1 MDVVVRPHH
10 HQPEAILMWA
20 GLIRLITGDLLGK
33 LAEAYQARLKAQ
45 NETEKLVADVAIK
58 DIERQMADRSA
69 AKEIRLATA
78 GFMEMRVIT
87 ALIALPF
94 VLHLNLVALD
104 TCFKLGWRVSAFP
117 APFDQWEGTI
127 LLSFFGVHV
136 VGQGITTLASAIR
149 GRR

>member
-1 MDVVVRPHH
+1 
-10 HQPEAILMWA
+10 MWA

-33 LAEAYQARLKAQ
+33 LAEAYQARLRAQ

-58 DIERQMADRSA
+58 DIERQMADRAA

-78 GFMEMRVIT
+78 GFWEMRLLT
-87 ALIALPF
+87 FLIAAPF

-104 TCFKLGWRVSAFP
+104 TNFRLGWRIPAFP
-117 APFDQWEGTI
+117 SPFDAWEGTI

-136 VGQGITTLASAIR
+136 VGQGITALAGAIR

>member
-1 MDVVVRPHH
+1 
-10 HQPEAILMWA
+10 MWA

-33 LAEAYQARLKAQ
+33 LAEAYQAKLKAD
-45 NETEKLVADVAIK
+45 TDTGKMVADVAIK
-58 DIERQMADRSA
+58 DIERQIADRSA

-78 GFMEMRVIT
+78 GFWEMRTIT
-87 ALIALPF
+87 VLIAAPF

-104 TCFKLGWRVSAFP
+104 TCFKLGWRIPAFP
-117 APFDQWEGTI
+117 APFDQWQGAI

-136 VGQGITTLASAIR
+136 IGQGITALAGAIR